1 MRDDLVDMV
10 KPGDRVEVCGIYRAQ
25 AVRLNAER
33 RTQKAIY
40 RTVIDA
46 ITFDKKDKQRFGV
59 EVNKASAEA
68 TDVVEDGN
76 KFEEQNLNF
85 SEQ

>member
-1 MRDDLVDMV
+1 MNA
-10 KPGDRVEVCGIYRAQ
+10 DRK
-25 AVRLNAER
+25 
-33 RTQKAIY
+33 TQKAIY

-46 ITFDKKDKQRFGV
+46 ITFDKKDKARFGV
-59 EVNKASAEA
+59 DVNKASAEQP
-68 TDVVEDGN
+68 DQEEGN